1 MSGKLLFYW
10 KRGRNQKIHS
20 FIVVTLNRVYIKYD
34 WGNKSGWN
42 KVKNEMVQLPT
53 KNNQIDFGFMETFIS
68 AIQKLV
74 IEDVVL
80 HTDKEIKLTEKV
92 IKK

>member
-1 MSGKLLFYW
+1 
-10 KRGRNQKIHS
+10 
-20 FIVVTLNRVYIKYD
+20 
-34 WGNKSGWN
+34 
-42 KVKNEMVQLPT
+42 MVQLPT

>member
-1 MSGKLLFYW
+1 MSGKLLFSW
-10 KRGRNQKIHS
+10 KSGWNLTIHS